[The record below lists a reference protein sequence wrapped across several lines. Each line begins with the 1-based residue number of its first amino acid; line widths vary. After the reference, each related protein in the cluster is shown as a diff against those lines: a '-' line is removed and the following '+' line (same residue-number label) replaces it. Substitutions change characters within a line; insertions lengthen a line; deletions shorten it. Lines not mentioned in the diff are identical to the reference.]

1 MKKIYIASTNP
12 GKIKEYKEALKD
24 VLIESI
30 IDLGFDLTIEETG
43 STFKENSFIKAQKLY
58 EKVKS
63 PVLADDSGLI
73 VNALIGELGVK
84 SKRFSKSETDND
96 NMNLLLEKLKNAKD
110 RSAYFETVICLYLN
124 PKEIYYF
131 SGKTKGKILIEK
143 RGISGFG
150 YDPLF
155 LPEGKNK
162 TYAEMNIYEKQAISH
177 RGKAIKKLI
186 EAINNE
192 TVNL

>member
-30 IDLGFDLTIEETG
+30 IDLRFDLTIEETG
-43 STFKENSFIKAQKLY
+43 NTFKENSFIKAQKLY

-96 NMNLLLEKLKNAKD
+96 NMNLLLEKLKNEKD

>member
-30 IDLGFDLTIEETG
+30 IDLEFDLIIEETG
-43 STFKENSFIKAQKLY
+43 KTFKENSYIKAKKLY
-58 EKVKS
+58 EMVKS

-96 NMNLLLEKLKNAKD
+96 NMNLLLEKLKNTKD

-124 PKEIYYF
+124 PDEIYYF
-131 SGKTKGKILIEK
+131 SGKTSGKILTEK
-143 RGISGFG
+143 RGMSGFG

-155 LPEGKNK
+155 LPDGKDK
-162 TYAEMNIYEKQAISH
+162 TYAELSLNEKHAISH
-177 RGKAIKKLI
+177 RGKAIEKLI
-186 EAINNE
+186 EAIKNE
-192 TVNL
+192 NINL

>member
-30 IDLGFDLTIEETG
+30 IDLRFDLTIEETG
-43 STFKENSFIKAQKLY
+43 NTFKENSFIKAQKLY

-84 SKRFSKSETDND
+84 SKRFSKSETDAD
-96 NMNLLLEKLKNAKD
+96 NMNLLLEKLKNEKD